1 MWPGWQPDLST
12 AAWVR
17 SIDNLRTTDIPSLF
31 PSETLRVPYK
41 DNARSSAT
49 PPTSHYLRALSTSD
63 QIPSKMTE
71 DMTLQFG
78 DLGSRN
84 RNNVASA
91 THGAI
96 NGKET
101 ALRDDVDGMGLRNV
115 RLTLWAKR
123 SVGFLVGLA
132 FAFLYDRLVGFP
144 RRSCPP
150 CETSVC

>member
-17 SIDNLRTTDIPSLF
+17 SIDNLRTNEIPSLF
-31 PSETLRVPYK
+31 SSETLRVPYK
-41 DNARSSAT
+41 GNALFIENSTDFTLS
-49 PPTSHYLRALSTSD
+49 PSLSTSD
-63 QIPSKMTE
+63 QVPTKMTK
-71 DMTLQFG
+71 DKTLQLG
-78 DLGSRN
+78 DLSPRN
-84 RNNVASA
+84 RNNVGSA

-101 ALRDDVDGMGLRNV
+101 ALRDDVDGMGLRNA

-123 SVGFLVGLA
+123 FVGFLVGLA

-144 RRSCPP
+144 RRPCPS
-150 CETSVC
+150 CETSGC